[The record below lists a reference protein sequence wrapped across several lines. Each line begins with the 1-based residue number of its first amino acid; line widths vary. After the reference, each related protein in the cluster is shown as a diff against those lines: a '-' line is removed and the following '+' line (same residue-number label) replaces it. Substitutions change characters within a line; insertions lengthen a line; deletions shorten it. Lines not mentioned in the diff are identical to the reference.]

1 MAKDMT
7 KGNPGK
13 TLFFFAVPMVLG
25 NLFQQLYN
33 IIDSIIVGNYVGADA
48 LAAVGASSS
57 ITFLFVAVAT
67 GLSIGSSVVIS
78 QYFGAKRYG
87 EMKTAIQTVLLAS
100 FVIALCLMLVGI
112 FGTDAILRFMRT
124 PQKIFSDASLYLKIY
139 FGGLIFLFLYN
150 MLTASFNAIGD
161 SKSPLVFLALSSVC
175 NIVLDLYFVTKLKLG
190 VAGAALATDISQ
202 AISVVVSFLWLC
214 TRMRKM
220 KTEEKSKVFD
230 LRIFQIVCNVA
241 VPSMLQQSM
250 VSIGIFLVQR
260 LVNGYGEA
268 VMAGYAAATK
278 IDSIAIL
285 PMVNVGNAVSTFTA
299 QNIGGKKPGRVKE
312 GFRAGFLM
320 SAVIGAVVTG
330 ILLIYAKVFVGLF
343 MDSSSNQAAIAT
355 GIEYLHVVGLFYAL
369 MGIMNTCT
377 GVLRGA
383 GDILWF
389 LMVTLINLSSRVIL
403 AYSMSGM
410 LGAKAIWW
418 SIPIGW
424 GIGFAIG
431 FVRCLSGKWQR
442 SSLIE

>member
-57 ITFLFVAVAT
+57 ITFLFVAIAT

-112 FGTDAILRFMRT
+112 FGTDAILRFMQT

-139 FGGLIFLFLYN
+139 FCGLVFLFLYN

-175 NIVLDLYFVTKLKLG
+175 NIVLDLYFVTKLKMG

-214 TRMRKM
+214 TRMKKM
-220 KTEEKSKVFD
+220 KTQQKSRIFD
-230 LRIFQIVCNVA
+230 LHILEIVCNVA

-299 QNIGGKKPGRVKE
+299 QNIGGKKPERVKE
-312 GFRAGFLM
+312 GFRAGLLM
-320 SAVIGAVVTG
+320 SAVIGVIVTG
-330 ILLIYAKVFVGLF
+330 ILLVYAKVICRAVHGQQFQSGGDCHRHRIPACGRPVLCTDGYH
-343 MDSSSNQAAIAT
+343 
-355 GIEYLHVVGLFYAL
+355 EYLYRRTAGSRRHPLVFNGNADQLKLPCDPSLQHVRDARCKGYLVVDPDWLGHRLCNRF
-369 MGIMNTCT
+369 CT
-377 GVLRGA
+377 LLKRKMA
-383 GDILWF
+383 E
-389 LMVTLINLSSRVIL
+389 
-403 AYSMSGM
+403 
-410 LGAKAIWW
+410 K
-418 SIPIGW
+418 
-424 GIGFAIG
+424 
-431 FVRCLSGKWQR
+431 
-442 SSLIE
+442 